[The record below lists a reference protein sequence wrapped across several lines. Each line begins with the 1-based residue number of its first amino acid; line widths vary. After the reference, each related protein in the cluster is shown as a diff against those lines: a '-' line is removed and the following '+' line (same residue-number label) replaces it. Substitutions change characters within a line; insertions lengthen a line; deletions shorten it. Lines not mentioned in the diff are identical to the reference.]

1 MDHFGGRSSTCY
13 TVVAAIKIVALLF
26 MISVAVECIFY
37 FRPCFWF
44 LWGLLISLAL
54 FTITIIVKGAM
65 YVFYYGLKIFMGSMK
80 VAVYCLR
87 STTLFASDWALN
99 LRIDLRS
106 FSQLCCLCSIMIIV
120 FHWNKHGARNVCD
133 RVSSAVKEAKELF
146 HSTFTV
152 CNYHVRIIQGKLDRL
167 SRRSSA
173 GCVAAVFIKICVM
186 FVVAAIVLKCVWVTI
201 GNLFI
206 ICTCLFCSV
215 VMVIFGDIRQIL
227 MNLDALFQ
235 NKPISFSKIFT
246 GLSDGRICN
255 RLPIDY
261 LGVTDHLTAL
271 TSWLAP
277 WRSKRPIDLLTA
289 WLTHWL
295 VDFVGKWLVRQ
306 ATSRLNDLMTGWL
319 IHSLRDWTTGCLTV
333 LVNWL
338 TQWETDWILFHLMS
352 D

>member
-1 MDHFGGRSSTCY
+1 MPLNDVSMIHYIRNKTKMILNKMDHFGGRSSTCY
-13 TVVAAIKIVALLF
+13 TVVAAIKIVALSF

-133 RVSSAVKEAKELF
+133 RVSNAVKEAKELF

-173 GCVAAVFIKICVM
+173 GCVAAAFIKIWVM
-186 FVVAAIVLKCVWVTI
+186 FVVAAIVLNCVWVTI

-227 MNLDALFQ
+227 MNLDALLQ
-235 NKPISFSKIFT
+235 NKPISFSKIFM

-255 RLPIDY
+255 RLPSDRPPDRTNI
-261 LGVTDHLTAL
+261 LTG
-271 TSWLAP
+271 S
-277 WRSKRPIDLLTA
+277 
-289 WLTHWL
+289 
-295 VDFVGKWLVRQ
+295 
-306 ATSRLNDLMTGWL
+306 
-319 IHSLRDWTTGCLTV
+319 LTV
-333 LVNWL
+333 
-338 TQWETDWILFHLMS
+338 
-352 D
+352 